1 MRIPVVVLTV
11 ILVSV
16 LLAVAVPKLT
26 GQVQMQDRMA
36 HLGVS
41 SGRTRLIG
49 VLEVAAIVGLLLRL
63 VWPPL
68 GVAAA
73 VGLVLQMI
81 GAVMFHARAKDA
93 FPVVVVPMVF
103 AVVAAALAI
112 LHVLDG

>member
-16 LLAVAVPKLT
+16 LLAVAVPKVT
-26 GQVQMQDRMA
+26 GQVQVRARMA

-81 GAVMFHARAKDA
+81 GAVMFHARAKGA